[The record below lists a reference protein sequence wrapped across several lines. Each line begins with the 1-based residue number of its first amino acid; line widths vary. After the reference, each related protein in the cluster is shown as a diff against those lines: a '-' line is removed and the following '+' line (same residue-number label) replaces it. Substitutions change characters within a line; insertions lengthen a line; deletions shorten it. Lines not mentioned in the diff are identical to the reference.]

1 MSTPSL
7 DRPVLPPAP
16 ARIIA
21 LLSCLGLAAGLS
33 AQSVPP
39 PSSAPGAPAS
49 GASVTPVPEDDEV
62 IVLDAFN
69 INEST
74 QTNEWVAT
82 QSLTGT
88 RTAEQMVNLPY
99 QIQVVTS
106 EMLQDFGMIAVVDQL
121 SAVGG
126 FVGEADQADPAIAAS
141 AGISGGGGKLRG
153 FSALILRD
161 GFRMTQP
168 PQNINTQQVEI
179 IKGPMSALYGAAQPG
194 GLINYISR
202 RPSPKARYEFGF
214 TAGSYDRWEPS
225 VLINTPVVPR
235 KVFVLVG
242 AQHLSRKSDVQYVEA
257 NTTTLFGS
265 VLYKPFRATNITV
278 SYETQHLDGVRQAG
292 APNYVVD
299 ASLVDGTTNP
309 VNWDTDT
316 GYVAGIWWPWVEQGL
331 NLSGPNEW
339 YNRDYDR
346 WHVQF
351 EQGLGRHWRLK
362 AAYQW
367 QVKTFDQDYYN
378 SSNYSLDHAGLA
390 VADDGRPYGGFN
402 GYVPEV
408 RFQDWRFPYAAL
420 VDLSGEFSTGKIHH
434 RLLFTADV
442 ARVELDTQAWR
453 LPTPAQSPRYGATVP
468 ADIRYMD
475 PRYPNYDLVSWY
487 DPPGGGGIYDNMRS
501 RDRDLAHVDENNSN
515 PAHGENARAR
525 MSSVHY
531 TNLRLHG
538 YSVSERMFLFG
549 SRLILMGSLRLD
561 RTKYQDYQITT
572 SRNVYRQ
579 WTEGGESLRA
589 LAAAR
594 HENGQS
600 VGVQYLDGGT
610 WRTKMTTDAVG
621 RQVPMTVPAVFSPN
635 WVPGEEDK
643 LTYSAGATWKI
654 LSNDKLIAFANYSTS
669 FNPEIVVDDGIG
681 ELMPN
686 ETGKGFEAGIK
697 FLPGGKNLV
706 AVLSYF
712 DIEKHNIA
720 ISNPDYRLGDGSPQ
734 YLGSGAQRVTGMD
747 LDLTL
752 VPTRDLTLLAS
763 ASYMDSETIES
774 ANKNLVGKR
783 MTALPNKTF
792 QARARYRLPRGLFR
806 GFTIGA
812 DVTWHSGWV
821 RGYYTAPTSSSA
833 GRLYEWRPGNVLWG
847 GFLRYEWKSGKKAS
861 HQLNLNCRNML
872 DKLHTGL
879 GATRSLGRQVNLTY
893 KIIYR

>member
-1 MSTPSL
+1 MIKMSTPSL
-7 DRPVLPPAP
+7 DCPVFPLAP
-16 ARIIA
+16 SRISA
-21 LLSCLGLAAGLS
+21 LLSCLGLIAGLS

-39 PSSAPGAPAS
+39 PPSAPAS
-49 GASVTPVPEDDEV
+49 ASGAAVPEDDEV
-62 IVLDAFN
+62 IVLDVFN
-69 INEST
+69 INETT

-82 QSLTGT
+82 QALTGT
-88 RTAEQMVNLPY
+88 RTAEQMLNLPY

-121 SAVGG
+121 SAIGG

-168 PQNINTQQVEI
+168 PQNINTQQVEV

-202 RPSPKARYEFGF
+202 RPTSKARYEFSF

-235 KVFVLVG
+235 KVFILVG
-242 AQHLSRKSDVQYVEA
+242 AQHMSRKSDVQYVEA

-265 VLYKPFRATNITV
+265 VLYKPFRSTNITV
-278 SYETQHLDGVRQAG
+278 SYETQHLDGIRQAG

-299 ASLVDGTTNP
+299 AHLVDGTTNP

-316 GYVAGIWWPWVEQGL
+316 GYVAGIWWPWIEQGL

-351 EQGLGRHWRLK
+351 EQGLGRNWRLK

-367 QVKTFDQDYYN
+367 QVKTFDQNYYN
-378 SSNYSLDHAGLA
+378 SSNLSMAHEGLA
-390 VADDGRPYGGFN
+390 ATADGRPYGGFN

-408 RFQDWRFPYAAL
+408 RFQDWHFPYAAL
-420 VDLSGEFSTGKIHH
+420 VDLSGEFRTGKIHH
-434 RLLFTADV
+434 KLLFTADI
-442 ARVELDTQAWR
+442 AKVELDSQAWR
-453 LPTPAQSPRYGATVP
+453 LPSPAQSPQYGATVP

-475 PRYPNYDLVSWY
+475 PRYPNYDLTSWY
-487 DPPGGGGIYDNMRS
+487 NPPGGGGIYDNMRS

-515 PAHGENARAR
+515 PAHGENARVR
-525 MSSVHY
+525 MSSMHY

-572 SRNVYRQ
+572 TRNVYRQ

-589 LAAAR
+589 LATAR

-600 VGVQYLDGGT
+600 VGVQYLDGAT
-610 WRTKMTTDAVG
+610 WRTKMTTDAGG
-621 RQVPMTVPAVFSPN
+621 RPVPMTVPAVFSPN

-686 ETGKGFEAGIK
+686 ETGKGFEAGLK
-697 FLPGGKNLV
+697 FLPYGKNLV
-706 AVLSYF
+706 VVLSYF

-720 ISNPDYRLGDGSPQ
+720 ISNPDYRQGDGSPQ
-734 YLGSGAQRVTGMD
+734 YLGSGAQRVSGMD
-747 LDLTL
+747 LDLTW
-752 VPTRDLTLLAS
+752 VPVKDLTLLAS

-774 ANKNLVGKR
+774 ANKALVGNR

-792 QARARYRLPRGLFR
+792 QARARYRLPPGLFR

-812 DVTWHSGWV
+812 DVICRSGWV
-821 RGYYTAPTSSSA
+821 RGYYRAPTSSSA
-833 GRLYEWRPGNVLWG
+833 GRLYEWRPGNILWG

-861 HQLNLNCRNML
+861 HQLNLNCRNAL